1 MTRLCFQV
9 LELKAERDALRR
21 EISAAQAESAKREKK
36 LKMELERVRQQLE
49 DAAQRNAELQ
59 RELKFSEE
67 ARIAQVWCVCHRENL
82 TKGRATWATS
92 WAPIEEA

>member
-36 LKMELERVRQQLE
+36 LKMELERIRQQLE
-49 DAAQRNAELQ
+49 DATQRNAELQ

-67 ARIAQVWCVCHRENL
+67 ARIAQVWSVCHREHQ
-82 TKGRATWATS
+82 
-92 WAPIEEA
+92 I